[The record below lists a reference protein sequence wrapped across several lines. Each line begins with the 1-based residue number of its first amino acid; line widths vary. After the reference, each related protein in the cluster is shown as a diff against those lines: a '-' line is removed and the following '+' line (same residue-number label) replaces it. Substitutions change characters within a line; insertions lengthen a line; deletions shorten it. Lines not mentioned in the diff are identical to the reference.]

1 MIYRVFFSWI
11 GEDLSVYDEDKDLR
25 EVDIPVIKNM
35 VKGYAAYVI
44 SHLCP
49 SLQNVVLILRYGSL
63 YSDETRP
70 WNKKTFTDHFKL
82 EGLGPTVCNFLC

>member
-1 MIYRVFFSWI
+1 MMAFISWL

-44 SHLCP
+44 SYPVLHFGMLC
-49 SLQNVVLILRYGSL
+49 
-63 YSDETRP
+63 
-70 WNKKTFTDHFKL
+70 
-82 EGLGPTVCNFLC
+82 